1 MQQNTKGIIYALNA
15 AFILG
20 VMGVVAKLLGEHLKP
35 TEIIFYR
42 NIVAVILVLVALFFI
57 KKFYLLKTKRPY
69 AHLIRTITVS
79 YTHLTLPTKA

>member
-42 NIVAVILVLVALFFI
+42 NINRYV
-57 KKFYLLKTKRPY
+57 
-69 AHLIRTITVS
+69 
-79 YTHLTLPTKA
+79 